1 MALQSPD
8 APGLH
13 TQLGFLLA
21 QKRDVKGAIG
31 EFEKAL
37 SRNRTDVRAMGG
49 LASSYIAM
57 NQSAAGEKVF
67 EKIVAADPKFGP
79 SVLNLVNLRIA
90 SKKMP
95 QAEKDLQAYLAQKPK
110 DDGALSAL
118 ARIKFANADYA
129 AAESIIRQAIQVA
142 PDRVE
147 YRDALGM
154 TLEAQNKVNEAI
166 AEYREAL
173 RRQANDPVAGN
184 NLAWLLVENGGNLEE
199 ALKLAQM
206 AKERSP
212 ENPAI
217 SDTLGWIYLKK
228 NVPGTAISEFKNA
241 LQREPNNPMFNY
253 HLGLAYKQTGDNNLA
268 AKYIQ
273 LALDSKQPFPAQEK
287 AQALLRS
294 LK

>member
-1 MALQSPD
+1 
-8 APGLH
+8 
-13 TQLGFLLA
+13 
-21 QKRDVKGAIG
+21 
-31 EFEKAL
+31 
-37 SRNRTDVRAMGG
+37 
-49 LASSYIAM
+49 
-57 NQSAAGEKVF
+57 
-67 EKIVAADPKFGP
+67 
-79 SVLNLVNLRIA
+79 
-90 SKKMP
+90 MP